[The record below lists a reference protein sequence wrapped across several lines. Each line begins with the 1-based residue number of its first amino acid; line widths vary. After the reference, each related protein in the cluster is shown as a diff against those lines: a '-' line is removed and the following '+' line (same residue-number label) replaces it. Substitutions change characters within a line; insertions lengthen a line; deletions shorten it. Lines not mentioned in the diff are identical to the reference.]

1 MLTGSADWSPLSDNG
16 RLLREQM
23 IGIINRPDT
32 YGNTPLHYAKS
43 YPDQS
48 IVKLLLSCGAKIDVN
63 PQGKQKLSICIYT
76 NMV

>member
-1 MLTGSADWSPLSDNG
+1 MNYFNCLGIGGSNSS

-23 IGIINRPDT
+23 IGILNRPDT
-32 YGNTPLHYAKS
+32 YGNTPLHYAKP

-63 PQGKQKLSICIYT
+63 QQGTSYT
-76 NMV
+76 HRHTHNNKV